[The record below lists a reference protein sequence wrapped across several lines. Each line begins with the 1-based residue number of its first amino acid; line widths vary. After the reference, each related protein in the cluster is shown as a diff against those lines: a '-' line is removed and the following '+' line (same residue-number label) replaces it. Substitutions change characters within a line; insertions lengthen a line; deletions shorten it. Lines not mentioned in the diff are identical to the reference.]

1 MKNDIDFNVSAFR
14 SHWRVYLNSNLS
26 GVNYT
31 ACYRGED
38 SYDHPIYD
46 LYYRFYDNEDWDPI
60 ASASVPYSH
69 LLEATYC
76 VAEEAR
82 TDNRAFTVLDARDTF
97 CKIANSTIQGKTN
110 LDNRFYYKHHPN
122 YDPEF
127 DLYKQAKFME
137 VSNGLKDVF
146 ALLIEAEANE
156 RYYTVAASVDDRVV
170 TIEDKLNVSRRE
182 NRVVQIPYT
191 IMLEAVVANNQPLKN
206 AVTACVD
213 RALER
218 FRE

>member
-1 MKNDIDFNVSAFR
+1 MKNDPNFNISAFR
-14 SHWRVYLNSNLS
+14 SHWKVYLGSILS

-38 SYDHPIYD
+38 SYDRPIYD
-46 LYYRFYDNEDWDPI
+46 LYYRFYDNEDWDPVK
-60 ASASVPYSH
+60 SAIVPYSH

-82 TDNRAFTVLDARDTF
+82 RDNRAFNILDARDTF
-97 CKIANSTIQGKTN
+97 CKIASSTIQGKAN
-110 LDNRFYYKHHPN
+110 LDTRFYYKHHSN

-137 VSNGLKDVF
+137 VSNGLKDVL

-156 RYYTVAASVDDRVV
+156 RYYTVAASVDDRVI
-170 TIEDKLNVSRRE
+170 TIEDRLHVSRRE

-191 IMLEAVVANNQPLKN
+191 SMLEAVVANNQPLRN
-206 AVTACVD
+206 AVTSCVD
-213 RALER
+213 TAIER
-218 FRE
+218 FRR